1 MVGQAVI
8 NWAVSKSP
16 NSQQPPGMQ
25 GTNLGGTL
33 TPLSSCSRSFACLKK
48 NNKTGKL
55 YEQSVEQCGLL
66 ACICRSWIGPLS
78 FIVCLLAVACICRSC
93 IVYKHGKNDEVVYI
107 LRDCSLFSIPRCHLV
122 FVGCSVS
129 SNYSCNG
136 QLNLQKQLDIKI
148 LIPLTPLSN
157 NNCCYCGWIALP
169 WSPDLRSFKSVVT
182 TVKYSRW
189 LHIHCINISSPLIKH
204 INKIKI

>member
-1 MVGQAVI
+1 MA
-8 NWAVSKSP
+8 
-16 NSQQPPGMQ
+16 
-25 GTNLGGTL
+25 
-33 TPLSSCSRSFACLKK
+33 R
-48 NNKTGKL
+48 
-55 YEQSVEQCGLL
+55 
-66 ACICRSWIGPLS
+66 
-78 FIVCLLAVACICRSC
+78 
-93 IVYKHGKNDEVVYI
+93 VVYI

-204 INKIKI
+204 IKLTFKSQLVVPSIVEAVISVWKGSYRLLPVWMGYRLLPV